1 MHGDNKRVKD
11 SESLIVQYDDHYAD
25 IPLARINEA
34 ETLDDYI
41 LLPVIDHRQYDHST
55 HCAELVIHS
64 MCNCKYD
71 FDYDSLRGYLQR
83 KETRIC
89 VRTPIVELRFLPLR
103 RFTRQVHFH
112 RPFHSIFILR
122 LNRRIL
128 IRRKIRRKYSI
139 GKR

>member
-1 MHGDNKRVKD
+1 MHGDNKRMKD

-71 FDYDSLRGYLQR
+71 FDYDSLRDVCNER
-83 KETRIC
+83 KHESMSQPKLSNYASYRC
-89 VRTPIVELRFLPLR
+89 FA
-103 RFTRQVHFH
+103 RQVHFH

-122 LNRRIL
+122 LDRRIL

>member
-1 MHGDNKRVKD
+1 MHGDNKRMKD

-71 FDYDSLRGYLQR
+71 FDYDSLRGISNER
-83 KETRIC
+83 KHESVSQSKLSNRVCFSPDVSHDKYT
-89 VRTPIVELRFLPLR
+89 
-103 RFTRQVHFH
+103 
-112 RPFHSIFILR
+112 FIDL
-122 LNRRIL
+122 LIL
-128 IRRKIRRKYSI
+128 FSSYD
-139 GKR
+139 